1 MPGWT
6 CPSTQV
12 FFNDWADPDD
22 PEDSESEWIQN
33 LTALIHASKATSAGF
48 KRSRGVGNDQH
59 VDKGGN
65 TNLFKEESRPP
76 DFSFV
81 VEGWRLFEKFRPNE
95 AKGTEGGLF
104 HTFLQNVYEYAT
116 GLEAESYSGV
126 STWIKRL
133 AVFLRTKDDLL
144 ARSAGLA
151 MDLEY
156 VTTFPN
162 KEELQEVEEALQQK
176 LKAVNQEISQHDR
189 VLSQVKIR

>member
-1 MPGWT
+1 M
-6 CPSTQV
+6 
-12 FFNDWADPDD
+12 
-22 PEDSESEWIQN
+22 
-33 LTALIHASKATSAGF
+33 
-48 KRSRGVGNDQH
+48 
-59 VDKGGN
+59 
-65 TNLFKEESRPP
+65 
-76 DFSFV
+76 
-81 VEGWRLFEKFRPNE
+81 
-95 AKGTEGGLF
+95 F
-104 HTFLQNVYEYAT
+104 HTFLQNVHEYAT